1 MSEGGSLSMN
11 PFTHHRIDKQSNDGI
26 EITLYLNKQSEEFAN
41 ELGTIQEQGQK
52 SLEDQ
57 AQAYVKTKL
66 PNTKVKL
73 IRIVGGAML
82 LTTLAFAPIK
92 PSTAEAAEPIQA
104 ASQETYTVKSGDTL
118 WHIAIRYNTTVQA
131 IKSANNLTSD
141 FLRIGQTLNIPTT
154 GTSVTALPTTITHTV
169 VAGDTLSVLAQRY
182 GTTVQ
187 AIQQANQ
194 LTTDIIRV
202 GQRLN
207 VPATGSTGTSPNTG
221 TTTTPVT
228 STYTVVAGDTL
239 SGIAARYGTNVTAI
253 RTANN
258 LTSDLIRVGQT
269 LTIPGASGTPSTSE
283 PTAPVTTSAP
293 ANSTHTVVAGDTLSG
308 IAART
313 GTTVQAIRT
322 ANNLTSDLI
331 RVGQTL
337 TIPGTG
343 GTTADRSQQQ
353 AESSVNQ
360 EELLWLARMIY
371 AESRGESLQGQIAVG
386 AVIMNRV
393 KSNLFPNNV
402 YDVIFERSHGHYQFT
417 PAGTGSIHQAQPN
430 STTMEAARRAMA
442 GEDPTNG
449 SLFFFN
455 PAKTND
461 QWVRSRTV
469 STTIGNHVFAY

>member
-1 MSEGGSLSMN
+1 MN
-11 PFTHHRIDKQSNDGI
+11 PFTHHRIDKQSNDGL
-26 EITLYLNKQSEEFAN
+26 EITLYLNKQSEEFSQ
-41 ELGTIQEQGQK
+41 ELGTIQKEEQK

-57 AQAYVKTKL
+57 AQDYVKTKL
-66 PNTKVKL
+66 PNSKVKL
-73 IRIVGGAML
+73 IRIVGGAVL

-92 PSTAEAAEPIQA
+92 PSTAEAAEPIRA
-104 ASQETYTVKSGDTL
+104 TSQETYTVKSGDTL
-118 WHIAIRYNTTVQA
+118 WHIAIRYHTTVQA
-131 IKSANNLTSD
+131 IKTANNLQSD
-141 FLRIGQTLNIPTT
+141 FLRIGQTLIIPT
-154 GTSVTALPTTITHTV
+154 GTPVTALPTTITYTV
-169 VAGDTLSVLAQRY
+169 VAGDTLSTLAQRH

-194 LTTDIIRV
+194 LNTDLIRV
-202 GQRLN
+202 GQRLAI
-207 VPATGSTGTSPNTG
+207 PATGTTSSAPTPAPSTH
-221 TTTTPVT
+221 
-228 STYTVVAGDTL
+228 TVVAGDTL
-239 SGIAARYGTNVTAI
+239 SGIAARYGTTVTAI

-269 LTIPGASGTPSTSE
+269 LTISGSSGS
-283 PTAPVTTSAP
+283 PTTAAPTQPAP
-293 ANSTHTVVAGDTLSG
+293 ANSTYTVVGGDTLSG

-343 GTTADRSQQQ
+343 NTSTADRSQQQ

-393 KSNLFPNNV
+393 KSNLFPNTV
-402 YDVIFERSHGHYQFT
+402 YGVIFERSHGHYQFT

-430 STTMEAARRAMA
+430 SSNMEAARRAMA

-449 SLFFFN
+449 SLFFYN